1 LAELL
6 IYSFDIDKLTP
17 PALELLKAAVIY
29 AYKQRRTKLQTMRID
44 KLCSLAGLAGISL
57 EKFTNVL
64 MEASKAVAVVEAVDT
79 DSPQREDLPYA
90 SWPVFNKVGIS
101 DSYVTFEVEHGT
113 LNEKMI
119 ATLLRLK
126 VSSQA
131 TRVRR
136 LRPYPPP
143 KQGSSEP

>member
-1 LAELL
+1 MAELV

-17 PALELLKAAVIY
+17 SALELLKAAVIH
-29 AYKQRRTKLQTMRID
+29 AYKQRRTKLQTMPIER
-44 KLCSLAGLAGISL
+44 LCSLAGLSGTSL
-57 EKFTNVL
+57 EEFTNML

-101 DSYVTFEVEHGT
+101 DSYVTFEVEQAT

-119 ATLLRLK
+119 AILLRLT

-131 TRVRR
+131 RESATVTA
-136 LRPYPPP
+136 L
-143 KQGSSEP
+143 STSEPRLE